1 MEGFAEVGTAKT
13 SWSEL
18 RGEAI
23 LRTGQ
28 RGLIYEKDIKGTAL
42 PSPPNEYVEAAGW
55 DVVGQT
61 APTTPSSYTLSSTY
75 TPAAHVEST
84 AGSET
89 VDGFAEVGTARASWS
104 ELRGEAIL
112 RTGQRGLVDGD
123 GVVQFFTTSDL
134 GDILSGADMTQ
145 FELGQGFVEQY
156 EEIGA

>member
-1 MEGFAEVGTAKT
+1 MESTAGSETVEGFAEVGTAKT
-13 SWSEL
+13 
-18 RGEAI
+18 
-23 LRTGQ
+23 
-28 RGLIYEKDIKGTAL
+28 
-42 PSPPNEYVEAAGW
+42 
-55 DVVGQT
+55 
-61 APTTPSSYTLSSTY
+61 
-75 TPAAHVEST
+75 
-84 AGSET
+84 
-89 VDGFAEVGTARASWS
+89 SWS